1 MTEDEHDRMSVAR
14 CLDGEADA
22 FDGIVERYQG
32 PLYNAIVRMGVD
44 REEARDICQRA
55 FLKAYQ
61 HLAEYDPQR
70 RFFSWLYRVA
80 INEAIN
86 AIKARP
92 RWEPLAPDLEDGH
105 RNPEQE
111 LEAAEQDRELQHGL
125 LQLDMKY
132 RLALITRHFLQL
144 SYEEMA
150 VVLELPEKR
159 VKSRLFTARQL
170 LREILEKRGHAIR

>member
-22 FDGIVERYQG
+22 FDEIVERYQG
-32 PLYNAIVRMGVD
+32 PLYNAIVRMGAD
-44 REEARDICQRA
+44 REDARDICQRA
-55 FLKAYQ
+55 FLKAYE
-61 HLAEYDPQR
+61 HLADYDPQR

-86 AIKARP
+86 AIKAKP
-92 RWEPLAPDLEDGH
+92 HWEPLKPDMEDAH

-111 LEAAEQDRELQHGL
+111 LQVAEQDRELQYGL

-150 VVLELPEKR
+150 VVLDLPEKT

-170 LREILEKRGHAIR
+170 LREALENLRNVR

>member
-22 FDGIVERYQG
+22 FDEIVERYQG
-32 PLYNAIVRMGVD
+32 PLYNAIVRMGAD
-44 REEARDICQRA
+44 REDARDICQRA
-55 FLKAYQ
+55 FLKAYE
-61 HLAEYDPQR
+61 HLGDYDPER

-86 AIKARP
+86 VIKAKP
-92 RWEPLAPDLEDGH
+92 RWEPLKPDMEDAH
-105 RNPEQE
+105 RNPEEE
-111 LEAAEQDRELQHGL
+111 LQVAEQDRELQCGL
-125 LQLDMKY
+125 LQLEMKY

-150 VVLELPEKR
+150 VVLDLPEKT

-170 LREILEKRGHAIR
+170 LREALENLRHVR